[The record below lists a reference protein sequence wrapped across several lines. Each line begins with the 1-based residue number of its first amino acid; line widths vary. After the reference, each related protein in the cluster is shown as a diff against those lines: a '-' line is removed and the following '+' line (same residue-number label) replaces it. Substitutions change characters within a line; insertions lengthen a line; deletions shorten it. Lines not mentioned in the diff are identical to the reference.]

1 MPTLYINASELVEIN
16 EEVTDGHAAI
26 RDLHLL
32 NSAVLRPSIVLFGQ
46 PQFPTVLDK
55 AAALM
60 HSLAYHHL
68 FYDGNK
74 RTAVVATGRFLERNG
89 YVFDY
94 EVQRDYEYILD
105 IAKGNHTPEAIVEW
119 LREHSHPRQSA

>member
-1 MPTLYINASELVEIN
+1 MPTHYINASELVEIN

-32 NSAVLRPSIVLFGQ
+32 DSAVLRPSIVLFGQ

-89 YVFDY
+89 YSFDY
-94 EVQRDYEYILD
+94 EVRRDYEYVLD
-105 IAKGNHTPEAIVEW
+105 VAKGNQPPEAIVEW
-119 LREHSHPRQSA
+119 LREHSRPR